1 MSINEEEVYRSKI
14 IKAMIVIIDSFDKDD
29 IELIL
34 IITQFDLDIFILY
47 AYKEAVNDKIYG

>member
-1 MSINEEEVYRSKI
+1 MIAIIN
-14 IKAMIVIIDSFDKDD
+14 SFDKDD

-47 AYKEAVNDKIYG
+47 AYKEVINDKIYGQ